1 MKNKPTPS
9 NNVTCPFVAKHSAD
23 VIGVVSRLL
32 VLLRVHGLLKKVSGT
47 HRYQLTQ
54 SGRVAV
60 TALLTARRAS
70 VKQLDQLAA

>member
-47 HRYQLTQ
+47 HRYQLT
-54 SGRVAV
+54 RVAV